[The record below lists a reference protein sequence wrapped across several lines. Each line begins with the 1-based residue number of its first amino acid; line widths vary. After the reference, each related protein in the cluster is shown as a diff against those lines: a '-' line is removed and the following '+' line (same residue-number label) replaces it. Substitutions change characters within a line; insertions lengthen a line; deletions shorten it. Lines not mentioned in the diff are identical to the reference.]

1 MKETMILLLWVVI
14 WCLGGVWM
22 VRRAFNLRANEE
34 FIVGIGVGLI
44 FENWAANLAGQI
56 LPAVPAFWL
65 AAVIVLL
72 TGLAFSW
79 EALRED
85 WRSLFRL
92 RINPLQVLLLL
103 GMVYVFFMVGRGLA
117 VLDDYQ
123 NLPVTSLL
131 AAGDIPPRF
140 ALDPAVSFNYHY
152 LVLLFSGQI
161 MRIGGL
167 YPWLALDLA
176 RAIGFSIGLML
187 TGLYVQ
193 RITWSKMA
201 GVAAGLVAAFG
212 GGTRWLMLLMP
223 GRIIDRMSDH
233 IQMLG
238 AYANFSGLSEAL
250 VSGFPVETGA
260 RWEIPFAFANGIN
273 GVSVWGYHSG
283 HTTFTMV
290 IMGVLFLAH
299 NRQRKWQGAVVTV
312 ILLAGLAL
320 VSEVAFTTLAA
331 GLVLIAL
338 IYAVQHKTLRLPTS
352 LWNWFW
358 VVAAAGVISL
368 FQGGVITGVV
378 VSKLGELINPAQ
390 ATASYF
396 TGGFSFLWP
405 PAVLSS
411 HLGFLAI
418 TDPYQLLVILF
429 EVGPAIIVLP
439 LVAVWAVK
447 TYKWGRWYEAAIFVY
462 AFLSS
467 LLFFVRYDG
476 SAGPTALTRAQTL
489 NSLPLTWAVP
499 VLWLWGRKRTET
511 VRVLI
516 AALLV
521 VTVFGGVVIFGVEL
535 TTAREPLISTFM
547 DNLDARMMDAY
558 WDVLPQ
564 DALIFDPSPSRA
576 PTIFARYTDSHL
588 TWYVQKPAWQKLKAA
603 PEPYAI
609 RRAGFDYIY
618 IDYKYWSG
626 LSQLDRE
633 AFKNNCMVL
642 VAEEQADHGQNF
654 RQLWNIDGCQ

>member
-1 MKETMILLLWVVI
+1 MGETLLLLVWMAL
-14 WCLGGVWM
+14 WCLGGVWI

-34 FIVGIGVGLI
+34 LITGIGVGLI
-44 FENWAANLAGQI
+44 FENWSANLAGQI
-56 LPAVPAFWL
+56 FPEMMAFWL
-65 AAVIVLL
+65 ALVIVLL

-79 EALRED
+79 TNLRED
-85 WRSLFRL
+85 WRYLFRFKVH
-92 RINPLQVLLLL
+92 PLQVMLLL

-140 ALDPAVSFNYHY
+140 ALDPEVSFNYHY

-161 MRIGGL
+161 MRIGNM

-201 GVAAGLVAAFG
+201 GVVAGLVAAFG
-212 GGTRWLMLLMP
+212 GGTRWLMLLLP
-223 GRIIDRMSDH
+223 GRIIDRISDH
-233 IQMLG
+233 LQMLG

-260 RWEIPFAFANGIN
+260 RWDIPFAYANGVN

-283 HTTFTMV
+283 HTAFTMV
-290 IMGVLFLAH
+290 IMGVLFLSH
-299 NRQRKWQGAVVTV
+299 NHQRKWQGAVVTA

-320 VSEVAFTTLAA
+320 VSEVAFTTLAV

-338 IYAVQHKTLRLPTS
+338 IYAVQHKSLRLPAS

-358 VVAAAGVISL
+358 VIAAAGVISL

-378 VSKLGELINPAQ
+378 ASKLSEIINPAQ

-396 TGGFSFLWP
+396 TGGFSLLWP

-418 TDPYQLLVILF
+418 TDPYQLLAILF
-429 EVGPAIIVLP
+429 EVGPTIILLP
-439 LVAVWAVK
+439 LVAVWAAK

-462 AFLSS
+462 AFLSC

-476 SAGPTALTRAQTL
+476 SAGPTALTRAQNFTGL
-489 NSLPLTWAVP
+489 TVTWAVP
-499 VLWLWGRKRTET
+499 LLWLWGRKRSET
-511 VRVLI
+511 VCVLI
-516 AALLV
+516 AALLMI
-521 VTVFGGVVIFGVEL
+521 TVFGGLVVFGAGL
-535 TTAREPLISTFM
+535 TAAREPLISTFM
-547 DNLDARMMDAY
+547 DDLDAHMLDAY
-558 WDVLPQ
+558 WNKLPE

-588 TWYVQKPAWQKLKAA
+588 TWYVQKPAWQELKAA

-609 RRAGFDYIY
+609 HRAGFDYVY
-618 IDYKYWSG
+618 LDYKYWSG

-633 AFKNNCMVL
+633 TLMNDCMVL
-642 VAEEQADHGQNF
+642 VAEDKANHGENF